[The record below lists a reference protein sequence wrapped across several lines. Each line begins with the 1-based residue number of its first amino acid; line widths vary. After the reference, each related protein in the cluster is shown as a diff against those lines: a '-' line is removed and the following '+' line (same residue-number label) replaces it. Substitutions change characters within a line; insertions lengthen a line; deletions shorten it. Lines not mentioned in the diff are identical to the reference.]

1 MNEVANLSDA
11 LLKTRDK
18 IVYSELIW
26 HDFMFL
32 IDEWKSEMNLVN
44 NTPFSPIWIL
54 TTNIVL
60 SLETVEKE
68 CIDQIRLC
76 EDSRKSISKILH
88 RSSEEVAHIDFDWEK
103 LEQWWSAIGFELG
116 VRISDE
122 IRCTPFLS
130 QGKFDNSY
138 RDTYDSMGSGE
149 LLEKSNKRL
158 NLLDYMIDKIPF
170 NPSLRNLLTYLM
182 RQQFRFV
189 QIVRNQEKMSRVID
203 LVNSAHSVVGRK
215 EKTLLRQI
223 QNLQDFEI
231 INMEG

>member
-26 HDFMFL
+26 NDFMCL
-32 IDEWKSEMNLVN
+32 IDEWRSDMNLIN

-88 RSSEEVAHIDFDWEK
+88 QSTEGVAQLDFDWEK
-103 LEQWWSAIGFELG
+103 LEHWWSAIGFELD

-138 RDTYDSMGSGE
+138 RDTYDSRGSGE

-158 NLLDYMIDKIPF
+158 NLLDYMIDIIPF
-170 NPSLRNLLTYLM
+170 NPKVRNLLTYLL

-215 EKTLLRQI
+215 EITLLRQI
-223 QNLQDFEI
+223 QNLQDYEI

>member
-18 IVYSELIW
+18 IVYSELLW

-32 IDEWKSEMNLVN
+32 IDEWKSDMNLVN
-44 NTPFSPIWIL
+44 NPPFSPIWIL

-68 CIDQIRLC
+68 CFDQIRLC
-76 EDSRKSISKILH
+76 EDSRKSISKLLH

-122 IRCTPFLS
+122 ISCTPFLS
-130 QGKFDNSY
+130 QGKSDNSY
-138 RDTYDSMGSGE
+138 RDTFDSRGSGE

-158 NLLDYMIDKIPF
+158 NLLDYMIDIIPF
-170 NPSLRNLLTYLM
+170 NTRVKNLLTYLL
-182 RQQFRFV
+182 RQQIRFV
-189 QIVRNQEKMSRVID
+189 QIVSNQKKMSRVID

-215 EKTLLRQI
+215 EITLQRQI
-223 QNLQDFEI
+223 QELQDYEI